1 MDCLEGQ
8 RKVAGNFEKVKLEQQ
23 NIKDASLV
31 VISSEK
37 TPQRL
42 FALFVK
48 CLMTGDLY
56 RTVPPKMSNTKVI
69 S

>member
-8 RKVAGNFEKVKLEQQ
+8 RKVALKLEKLKLEQE

-42 FALFVK
+42 FALFVQ

-56 RTVPPKMSNTKVI
+56 RTVPPKMSYTKVI